1 MKAIVVH
8 QFGPPD
14 VMKYEEIPT
23 PEPGEGEVL
32 VRVGAVSVNR
42 GFDVN
47 ARAGNSAH
55 GAALPLIMGVD
66 PSGAITAV
74 GPDVSASRVGEHVNI
89 RGMARC
95 GTCGNCELGKRCSL
109 SRPIGI
115 TAPGGYAEYIVV
127 PDFQARKIPG
137 NIPFADATVIC
148 RHASAAFSEIHTSG
162 LRQGEWALVMG
173 AAGALASFV
182 VQFAKLR
189 GAHVIAAAGGEDR
202 LEAARALG
210 ADYTVNY
217 RTQNLEAEVRRITG
231 KRGVDVV
238 FENIGDPTIWPG
250 AWDSLAMNGRLV
262 TVGFHGGGIVPL
274 DLKKLHMR
282 RLKVLSSAM
291 DTGSKDV
298 LGDCLRLAAEG
309 KIHPLIG
316 KKLPLADAATG
327 HRLVENSEVVGKV
340 ILEP

>member
-8 QFGPPD
+8 EFGPPD
-14 VMKYEEIPT
+14 VMKFEEIAA

-47 ARAGNSAH
+47 ARAGNSVH
-55 GAALPLIMGVD
+55 GHTLPLIMGVD
-66 PSGAITAV
+66 PSCTIAAV
-74 GPDVSASRVGEHVNI
+74 GSGVDKGRINEHVNI

-95 GTCGNCELGKRCSL
+95 GSCEGCKQGGRCSL

-115 TAPGGYAEYIVV
+115 KAPGGYAEYIVV
-127 PDFQARKIPG
+127 PDFQARKIPK
-137 NIPFADATVIC
+137 NISFADATVVC
-148 RHASAAFSEIHTSG
+148 RHASAAFSEIYTS
-162 LRQGEWALVMG
+162 QIKEGEWALVMG

-182 VQFAKLR
+182 VQLAKLK

-202 LEAARALG
+202 LEVAKGLG
-210 ADYTVNY
+210 ADHMINY
-217 RTQNLEAEVRRITG
+217 RTQDLEQEVRKITS

-238 FENIGDPTIWPG
+238 FENIGDPDLWPG
-250 AWDSLAMNGRLV
+250 AWDSLARNGRLV

-274 DLKKLHMR
+274 DIKKLHMR
-282 RLKVLSSAM
+282 QLKVLSSAM
-291 DTGSKDV
+291 DAGAKDV
-298 LGDCLRLAAEG
+298 QGECLQLAAEG
-309 KIHPLIG
+309 KIRPVIG
-316 KKLPLADAATG
+316 KKLPLADAAEG
-327 HRLVENSEVVGKV
+327 HRLVENNEVIGKV

>member
-8 QFGPPD
+8 DFGGPE
-14 VMKYEEIPT
+14 VMQYEEVPT
-23 PEPGEGEVL
+23 PEPGQGEVL

-55 GAALPLIMGVD
+55 GATLPLIMGVD
-66 PSGAITAV
+66 PSGEITAV
-74 GPDVSASRVGEHVNI
+74 GPGVDNSRVGEHVNI

-95 GTCGNCELGKRCSL
+95 GKCGGCKAGKRCSV

-115 TAPGGYAEYIVV
+115 TAPGGYAEFIVV
-127 PDFQARKIPG
+127 PDFQARTIPDSV
-137 NIPFADATVIC
+137 PFADATVIC
-148 RHASAAFSEIHTSG
+148 RHASAAFSEIHTAQ
-162 LRQGEWALVMG
+162 LQAGEWALVMG

-182 VQFAKLR
+182 VQFAKLK

-202 LEAARALG
+202 LAAARDLG

-217 RTQNLEAEVRRITG
+217 RTQNLADEVMKITD
-231 KRGVDVV
+231 KHGVDVV
-238 FENIGDPTIWPG
+238 FENIGDPELWTG
-250 AWDSLAMNGRLV
+250 AWDSLAMNGRLI

-274 DLKKLHMR
+274 DVKKLHMR

-291 DTGSKDV
+291 DAGSKDAV
-298 LGDCLRLAAEG
+298 GDCLQLAAEG
-309 KIHPLIG
+309 KIRPLIG
-316 KKLPLADAATG
+316 KKLPLSEAAEG
-327 HRLVENSEVVGKV
+327 HRLVENRDVIGKV